1 MTRKDLMVRQG
12 EQNVPASNRS
22 YYERRVVPSA
32 DIIEGTD
39 EFIVRVDM
47 PGVDKSNI
55 TLKVDSDK
63 LKVQGSTGK
72 YHAGNASFIR
82 HETKPTCYEREF
94 YLGNGVDRDK
104 IQAEYSLGILTITLQ
119 KSEHSKPKHISIR

>member
-12 EQNVPASNRS
+12 EPNVPARNRS

-63 LKVQGSTGK
+63 LKVQGSTGD

-94 YLGNGVDRDK
+94 YLGNGVDRSK
-104 IQAEYSLGILTITLQ
+104 IHAEYSFGILTITLQ
-119 KSEHSKPKHISIR
+119 KSEESKPKHISIR